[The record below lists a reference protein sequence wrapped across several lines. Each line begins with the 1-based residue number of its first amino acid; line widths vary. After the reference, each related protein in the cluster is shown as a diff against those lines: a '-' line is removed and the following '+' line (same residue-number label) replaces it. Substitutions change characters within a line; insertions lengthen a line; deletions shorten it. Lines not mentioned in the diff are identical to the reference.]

1 MKNNE
6 YNPNEDISEEIRFSD
21 AEQIEL
27 ILVEANGYNLRYEV
41 EEQAKKFMQED
52 STLSKLDAT
61 VMAYSEWIK

>member
-27 ILVEANGYNLRYEV
+27 ILEEANAYNLRSEV
-41 EEQAKKFMQED
+41 ENQATKFMEEN
-52 STLSKLDAT
+52 SNLSKLDAT